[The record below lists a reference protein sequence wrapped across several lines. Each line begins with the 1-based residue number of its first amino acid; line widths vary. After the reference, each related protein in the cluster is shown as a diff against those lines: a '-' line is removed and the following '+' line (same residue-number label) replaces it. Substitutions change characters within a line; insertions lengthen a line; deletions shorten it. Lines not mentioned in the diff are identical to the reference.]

1 MMVCEGITRDH
12 VVGWV
17 GVMSRDPSI
26 ESPVIRDG
34 AMNEWERR
42 RRRRESRARRVERGA
57 TAWSR

>member
-1 MMVCEGITRDH
+1 MVSYIMMVCERSTRG

-34 AMNEWERR
+34 AMNEWER
-42 RRRRESRARRVERGA
+42 
-57 TAWSR
+57 

>member
-1 MMVCEGITRDH
+1 MMVCEGSTRDH

-34 AMNEWERR
+34 AMNEWER
-42 RRRRESRARRVERGA
+42 
-57 TAWSR
+57 